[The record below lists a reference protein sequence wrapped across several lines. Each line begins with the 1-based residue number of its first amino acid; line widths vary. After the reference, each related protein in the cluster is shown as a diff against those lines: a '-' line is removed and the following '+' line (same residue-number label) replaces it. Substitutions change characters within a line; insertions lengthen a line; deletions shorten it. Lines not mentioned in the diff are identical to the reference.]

1 MLEEGVLIKYRNYT
15 KVRKTGRQAD
25 NSARVSQ
32 GEDLGPETRSVVSI
46 MEVEL
51 ARQEAFL
58 PLDLALVKPKQE
70 YCLVLGLG
78 MALLLPSRFV
88 SLC

>member
-1 MLEEGVLIKYRNYT
+1 MLEDGMLINYRNYT
-15 KVRKTGRQAD
+15 TVRKTGRQD
-25 NSARVSQ
+25 GDSASVSQ
-32 GEDLGPETRSVVSI
+32 GADPCPERRAAVSL

-58 PLDLALVKPKQE
+58 LLDLALVKPKQE

-78 MALLLPSRFV
+78 MALLLPPSLV